1 MWLIISHVW
10 EDHTIKVYFIF
21 EKIQYS
27 SDSKENCDKAIFI
40 LISCD
45 TLKNFILTCTRH
57 NHPCCAGKESQVEK
71 GCDLSKA
78 NEMILWQSQKCSIE
92 AQDRNKIK
100 DRDSWKPDF
109 MCIIIHVHICTRE
122 RSRDGELCFICL
134 LAMTKEPYVLI
145 KCFISFCKSDVRSI
159 K

>member
-10 EDHTIKVYFIF
+10 EDHTIKVYF

-40 LISCD
+40 FISRD
-45 TLKNFILTCTRH
+45 TLKNYSHMHQASLLCRKRKPSWKRLWLVQDQRDDIMIESEMLYRGSRQKQNKRQRFLRTRFYVYYYTCTH
-57 NHPCCAGKESQVEK
+57 MHKGEK
-71 GCDLSKA
+71 QRWGAVFS
-78 NEMILWQSQKCSIE
+78 
-92 AQDRNKIK
+92 
-100 DRDSWKPDF
+100 
-109 MCIIIHVHICTRE
+109 
-122 RSRDGELCFICL
+122 CL

-145 KCFISFCKSDVRSI
+145 KCFISLCKSDVRSI